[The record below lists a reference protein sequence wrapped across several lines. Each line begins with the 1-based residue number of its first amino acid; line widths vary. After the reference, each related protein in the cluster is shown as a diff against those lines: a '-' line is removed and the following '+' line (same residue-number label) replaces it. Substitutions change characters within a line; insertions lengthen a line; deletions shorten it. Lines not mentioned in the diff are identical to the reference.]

1 MFDGIIYSL
10 LNWVDRTSAKIREYM
25 INRSLPKP
33 CRSARDWAKDFEKH
47 KKTLINKNDTE

>member
-10 LNWVDRTSAKIREYM
+10 LNWVDKTSARIREYM

-33 CRSARDWAKDFEKH
+33 CRSASEWAKDH
-47 KKTLINKNDTE
+47 KKWTKVRK

>member
-25 INRSLPKP
+25 INKSLPKP
-33 CRSARDWAKDFEKH
+33 CRSASEWAKDH
-47 KKTLINKNDTE
+47 KKWKEKKK

>member
-10 LNWVDRTSAKIREYM
+10 LNWVDKTSARIREYM

-33 CRSARDWAKDFEKH
+33 CRSASEWAKDH
-47 KKTLINKNDTE
+47 KKWKKERK